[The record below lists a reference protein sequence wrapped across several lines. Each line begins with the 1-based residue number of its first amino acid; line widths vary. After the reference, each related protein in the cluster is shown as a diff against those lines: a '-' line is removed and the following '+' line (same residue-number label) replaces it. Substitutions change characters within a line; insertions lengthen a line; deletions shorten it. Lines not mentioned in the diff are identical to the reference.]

1 MCVRIKVRRQLMG
14 VDSLLQCE
22 PWGLKL
28 VLRLGSKDF
37 YLLSHMED
45 PESLSF
51 FVASSESLSPPSL
64 GYSVG
69 NLEAWAS

>member
-1 MCVRIKVRRQLMG
+1 MG

-28 VLRLGSKDF
+28 VLRLGSMDF

-51 FVASSESLSPPSL
+51 FVVSSKSLSPPSL